1 MVEITTL
8 PKRQNRDGYGFEVWI
23 TDGLTKY
30 AVSGIYEAV
39 KNTIAENK
47 DLQKML
53 HEKIRQAITD
63 LGPELTKKAVQ
74 ALLADK

>member
-1 MVEITTL
+1 MVEIIAL
-8 PKRQNRDGYGFEVWI
+8 PKRRNKDGHGFEVWI
-23 TDGLTKY
+23 TDGLTRY
-30 AVSGIYEAV
+30 TVSGIYEAV

-47 DLQKML
+47 DLQDML
-53 HEKIRQAITD
+53 HEKIRQAIVD